1 MSTHTSEAAG
11 DNSAVNSLGY
21 AQRLDRSLSRFALFA
36 LQYSY
41 LSVLTGIFTLF
52 GFGWSFA
59 GPSMIWSWVAIFVG
73 QLLVALLFC
82 ELASEW
88 PVAGSVYNWSKQL
101 GHGWSAWMAGWMV
114 LFTSI
119 TTVAAV
125 ALAAQIVLPQISS
138 VFQIVGSGTNPTDY
152 AENAVLLGGLVILAT
167 TIINSFRVRVVG
179 LVNNITVV
187 AELAVCVLLIV
198 LLFLH
203 STRGPAI
210 SFHSFGAGKGYTWG
224 YLGAFLAASLI
235 GGYQWYG
242 FDTAGSLAEQTSDP
256 HKRAPRSLMQALF
269 ATFVL
274 GFLLIIAAEMA
285 VPNVHSSAIG
295 TGGIAYIVNE
305 VLGTTVGRVLLIGV
319 FVAVFGCAL
328 AIQAAA
334 TRMAFGMARDSQLP
348 FSHVL
353 SKVNDTSKAV
363 VIPTVVTGV
372 IAIGLLLVNIKSQQI
387 ISIVTSIAIIT
398 NAIAYL
404 CVTVPLLR
412 ARRRG
417 AWPAR
422 RADGRAKRFSLGR
435 LGLPINVLAVIWGVL
450 MTVNFIWPRQSVYN
464 ATPPFHWYLRFGPL
478 LAISALVVGGSAYYF
493 GVARR
498 RTAILDE
505 HRAEPLVSDHEPEA
519 VADVEPALEPA
530 GV

>member
-1 MSTHTSEAAG
+1 MSTHTSGAAE
-11 DNSAVNSLGY
+11 DNSAVNELGY
-21 AQRLDRSLSRFALFA
+21 VQRLDRSLGRFALFA

-41 LSVLTGIFTLF
+41 LSVLTGIFELF

-82 ELASEW
+82 ELAAEW

-125 ALAAQIVLPQISS
+125 ALAAQIVLPQVSS
-138 VFQIVGSGTNPTDY
+138 VFQFIGKGTNPTDY
-152 AENAVLLGGLVILAT
+152 AENAVLLGGVMILAT
-167 TIINSFRVRVVG
+167 TIINSLRVRVVG
-179 LVNNITVV
+179 FVNNITVL
-187 AELAVCVLLIV
+187 AELAVCVVLIV
-198 LLFLH
+198 LLFAH
-203 STRGPAI
+203 SARGPAI
-210 SFHSFGAGKGYTWG
+210 SFHSFGAGKGYAWG
-224 YLGAFLAASLI
+224 YFGAFLAASLI

-242 FDTAGSLAEQTSDP
+242 FDTAGSLAEQTNDP
-256 HKRAPRSLMQALF
+256 HKRAPRSLMTALF

-274 GFLLIIAAEMA
+274 GFLLILAAGMA
-285 VPNVHSSAIG
+285 IHNVHSSTID
-295 TGGIAYIVNE
+295 TGGIAYIVNQ
-305 VLGTTVGRVLLIGV
+305 VLGTTIGRVLLIGV

-334 TRMAFGMARDSQLP
+334 TRMAFGMARDGQLP
-348 FSHVL
+348 FSRVL
-353 SKVNDTSKAV
+353 SRVNHTSKAV
-363 VIPTVVTGV
+363 IIPTVVTGV
-372 IAIGLLLVNIKSQQI
+372 IAIALLLVNIKSQQI

-398 NAIAYL
+398 NAVAYL
-404 CVTVPLLR
+404 FVTVPLLL

-417 AWPAR
+417 AWPPRRTDAR
-422 RADGRAKRFSLGR
+422 VKRFSLGR
-435 LGLPINVLAVIWGVL
+435 LGLPINVLAVIWGIA
-450 MTVNFIWPRQSVYN
+450 MTANFIWPRQSIYN

-478 LAISALVVGGSAYYF
+478 IAIAILVVGGTAYYV
-493 GVARR
+493 GVARH

-505 HRAEPLVSDHEPEA
+505 HRAETSISPEPEA
-519 VADVEPALEPA
+519 VRPALDSA